1 MQQNLV
7 ELFNRYQSG
16 DEQAFCSLYE
26 VCSKHIW
33 SFIRKRVHRSKQED
47 CFQQFWLHLHTK
59 KNLYH
64 GQPVLPWMYVILRNL
79 IIDEYRS
86 QKEVIYFE
94 KNEDVNELRE
104 ELTELLTELTTQ
116 DKELIERIY
125 LQGFTYQDLEKEWG
139 LSQTGLRKRL
149 SRGIGTLAKKFGDSK

>member
-7 ELFNRYQSG
+7 SLFNKYQAG
-16 DEQAFCSLYE
+16 DEEAFCSLYE
-26 VCSKHIW
+26 LSSKHIW

-86 QKEVIYFE
+86 QKEVISFE
-94 KNEDVNELRE
+94 QKDEVGELRA
-104 ELTELLTELTTQ
+104 ELEELLTELPSQ

-125 LQGFTYQDLEKEWG
+125 FQGFTYEDLAKEWG
-139 LSQTGLRKRL
+139 LSQTSLRKRL
-149 SRGIGTLAKKFGDSK
+149 SRGIGSLAKKFGDSK